1 MAPPKIL
8 DKFPEQSY
16 TYRVITWAYSSVG
29 RASVSLLCPTELW
42 AFKWGVCRLVAQP
55 CHAPKYGP
63 IAQLGER
70 SVRIREVK
78 GSNPSRSTFS
88 SSVILTLLLFFCIHI
103 SHTLALGPR
112 GIRTARP
119 CRRQGKQSAQCNGDD
134 RSQWLKQGGAV
145 GAAFGFFK
153 ALPRGCGKISQRNPS
168 LLLRARVPTSRNVYR
183 GDFRF
188 CRIVLYDAAFFC
200 LKNFGRPCRVPS
212 PEVGCEPGGGINVET
227 P

>member
-1 MAPPKIL
+1 MHK
-8 DKFPEQSY
+8 
-16 TYRVITWAYSSVG
+16 
-29 RASVSLLCPTELW
+29 
-42 AFKWGVCRLVAQP
+42 VCTKARL
-55 CHAPKYGP
+55 
-63 IAQLGER
+63 LGER

-103 SHTLALGPR
+103 SHALALGPR

-119 CRRQGKQSAQCNGDD
+119 CRRQGKQPAQCNGDD

-168 LLLRARVPTSRNVYR
+168 LLLSARVPTSRNIYR

-188 CRIVLYDAAFFC
+188 CRIVLYDAAFFYVQKPLTDRAGLRT
-200 LKNFGRPCRVPS
+200 LKSDANRAAFFTGADGAAFAGFIPGRPAGWCGSTPWGSCRTS
-212 PEVGCEPGGGINVET
+212 F
-227 P
+227 

>member
-1 MAPPKIL
+1 MTNARIGVTL
-8 DKFPEQSY
+8 
-16 TYRVITWAYSSVG
+16 TGSS
-29 RASVSLLCPTELW
+29 
-42 AFKWGVCRLVAQP
+42 
-55 CHAPKYGP
+55 YGP

-88 SSVILTLLLFFCIHI
+88 SSVILTLLLFFCVHI
-103 SHTLALGPR
+103 SHALALGPR

-183 GDFRF
+183 GRCC
-188 CRIVLYDAAFFC
+188 CRIPA
-200 LKNFGRPCRVPS
+200 GRFVFY
-212 PEVGCEPGGGINVET
+212 PETLVNIPYPIHKICALP
-227 P
+227 

>member
-1 MAPPKIL
+1 MLVQKPALRLYFLPFSQRNVL
-8 DKFPEQSY
+8 SF
-16 TYRVITWAYSSVG
+16 G
-29 RASVSLLCPTELW
+29 GF
-42 AFKWGVCRLVAQP
+42 FKVRM
-55 CHAPKYGP
+55 
-63 IAQLGER
+63 GER

-88 SSVILTLLLFFCIHI
+88 SSVILTLLLFFCMCIG
-103 SHTLALGPR
+103 HTLALGPR

-168 LLLRARVPTSRNVYR
+168 LLLSARVPTSRNIYR

-188 CRIVLYDAAFFC
+188 CRIVLYDAAFFMSKK
-200 LKNFGRPCRVPS
+200 LWQTVPGS
-212 PEVGCEPGGGINVET
+212 EP
-227 P
+227 

>member
-1 MAPPKIL
+1 MCTKAIL
-8 DKFPEQSY
+8 
-16 TYRVITWAYSSVG
+16 
-29 RASVSLLCPTELW
+29 
-42 AFKWGVCRLVAQP
+42 
-55 CHAPKYGP
+55 
-63 IAQLGER
+63 LGER

-88 SSVILTLLLFFCIHI
+88 SSVILTLLLFFCVHI

-153 ALPRGCGKISQRNPS
+153 ALPRGYGKISQRNPS
-168 LLLRARVPTSRNVYR
+168 LLLSARVPRVRNVYGDRQPLMTSSSGLGSFFILRRR
-183 GDFRF
+183 G
-188 CRIVLYDAAFFC
+188 VEQH
-200 LKNFGRPCRVPS
+200 GRPQAAS
-212 PEVGCEPGGGINVET
+212 NQPGATATTAASG
-227 P
+227 

>member
-1 MAPPKIL
+1 M
-8 DKFPEQSY
+8 
-16 TYRVITWAYSSVG
+16 
-29 RASVSLLCPTELW
+29 
-42 AFKWGVCRLVAQP
+42 VAQP
-55 CHAPKYGP
+55 RHAPKYGP

-103 SHTLALGPR
+103 SHALALGPR

-188 CRIVLYDAAFFC
+188 C
-200 LKNFGRPCRVPS
+200 LKNFGRPCRAPN
-212 PEVGCEPGGGINVET
+212 PEVGCEPGGVINVLFEN
-227 P
+227 PSVSRFFLCILQSAAGKRIAFMPLFRKFLQKSPHHRRSIQP

>member
-1 MAPPKIL
+1 M
-8 DKFPEQSY
+8 
-16 TYRVITWAYSSVG
+16 
-29 RASVSLLCPTELW
+29 
-42 AFKWGVCRLVAQP
+42 
-55 CHAPKYGP
+55 
-63 IAQLGER
+63 GER

-103 SHTLALGPR
+103 SHALALGPG

-119 CRRQGKQSAQCNGDD
+119 CRRQGKQSVQCNGDD

-212 PEVGCEPGGGINVET
+212 PEVGCEPGGVIHVLFENPSLSRLFLCILQSAAGKCIAFMPPSRKFLQKFPHHRRLT
-227 P
+227 QP